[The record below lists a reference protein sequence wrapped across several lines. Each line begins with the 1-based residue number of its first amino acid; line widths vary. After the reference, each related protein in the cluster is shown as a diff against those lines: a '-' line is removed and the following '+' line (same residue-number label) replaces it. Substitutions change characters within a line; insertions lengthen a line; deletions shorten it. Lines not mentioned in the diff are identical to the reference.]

1 MENQK
6 YILLRSFSRHA
17 HIEDEF
23 IRTLHE
29 FGLITVAEKDNEEV
43 IDENQISEIE
53 RFFRLH
59 TDLGINYEGLDVIAE
74 MLKRV
79 EQLEQEMDLL
89 RKRLRLYE

>member
-1 MENQK
+1 MDNQR
-6 YILLRSFSRHA
+6 YILLRSFSRHS

-29 FGLITVAEKDNEEV
+29 FGLITVEKKDNEEV
-43 IDENQISEIE
+43 IDEDQIAEIE

-59 TDLGINYEGLDVIAE
+59 SDLGINYEGLDVIAE

-79 EQLEQEMDLL
+79 EQLEREMELL

>member
-1 MENQK
+1 MDNQR
-6 YILLRSFSRHA
+6 YILLRSFSRHS

-29 FGLITVAEKDNEEV
+29 FGLITVEKKDNEEV
-43 IDENQISEIE
+43 IDEDQIAESE

-59 TDLGINYEGLDVIAE
+59 SDLGINYEGLDVIAE

-79 EQLEQEMDLL
+79 EQLEREMELL

>member
-6 YILLRSFSRHA
+6 YILLRSFSRHSN
-17 HIEDEF
+17 IEDEF

-29 FGLITVAEKDNEEV
+29 FGLITVEKKDNEEV
-43 IDENQISEIE
+43 IDEDQIAEIE

-59 TDLGINYEGLDVIAE
+59 SDLGINYEGLDVISE
-74 MLKRV
+74 MLKRMK
-79 EQLEQEMDLL
+79 QLEQEMELL

>member
-1 MENQK
+1 MANQN

-17 HIEDEF
+17 HIEDKF

-29 FGLITVAEKDNEEV
+29 FGLITLEKQDEEEV
-43 IDENQISEIE
+43 IDESQISEIE

-79 EQLEQEMDLL
+79 EDLEKEMELL
-89 RKRLRLYE
+89 RKKLRLYE